1 MDGALEQLAHEA
13 SLRALD
19 KQERLLEDLRA
30 RTGIQL
36 AASSIAASFLGDAA
50 FGDPGSIALAVVA
63 LAAFVVSTSASVYV
77 LLPKRDLTFSMSG
90 PALYEGF
97 YERGIGAVDAQ
108 RRLAYGLHRFW
119 ERNNHK
125 VTTLLRVY
133 WVAAIALM
141 LEILALVALVSDRI
155 I

>member
-50 FGDPGSIALAVVA
+50 FGGSGSVGVAVAALT
-63 LAAFVVSTSASVYV
+63 AFVVSSGASLYV
-77 LLPKRDLTFSMSG
+77 LLPKRDLTFSLSG
-90 PALYEGF
+90 PALYEAL
-97 YERGIGAVDAQ
+97 YARRADAADLQ

-119 ERNNHK
+119 ERNNHE
-125 VTTLLRVY
+125 VATLLRVY

-141 LEILALVALVSDRI
+141 LEILLLVVLVSDRI

>member
-50 FGDPGSIALAVVA
+50 FGGPGPVAVFVAALT
-63 LAAFVVSTSASVYV
+63 AFIVSTSASVYV
-77 LLPKRDLTFSMSG
+77 LLPKHDLRFSVSG
-90 PALYEGF
+90 SGLYEELF
-97 YERGIGAVDAQ
+97 EFRTDMVEAH
-108 RRLAYGLHRFW
+108 RLLAYELDRYW
-119 ERNNHK
+119 ISNNSK
-125 VTTLLRVY
+125 VKTLTRVY
-133 WVAAIALM
+133 WTAAAALVV
-141 LEILALVALVSDRI
+141 EILLLVVLVGDRI
-155 I
+155 V